1 LFDSRLTWKVPFMS
15 ERFEAQGYRPDQQPL
30 VPLRETSGPG
40 VRIVIRADRMQRSSD
55 GEDVAIVSAS
65 VVDAEGRIVPIAN
78 DEIEFRINGM
88 GRLLAGNG
96 HRANHES
103 DRAPKRRVFNGLSM
117 TIAQAAMAP
126 GTVRVEAWSGQLESA
141 AIDIV
146 CQRATRELR

>member
-1 LFDSRLTWKVPFMS
+1 MAGKL
-15 ERFEAQGYRPDQQPL
+15 EARGYTRGQHAFVQS
-30 VPLRETSGPG
+30 RETTGPG
-40 VRIVIRADRMQRSSD
+40 VRIVLRADRMQRSAD

-88 GRLLAGNG
+88 GKLLAGSVDAGN
-96 HRANHES
+96 RAS
-103 DRAPKRRVFNGLSM
+103 DRVPKRRVFNGLSM
-117 TIAQAAMAP
+117 AIAQAAMGP

-146 CQRATRELR
+146 CQPTTIKELR

>member
-1 LFDSRLTWKVPFMS
+1 MVPYMPGKLEARGSSSGQQGFVQSR
-15 ERFEAQGYRPDQQPL
+15 EA
-30 VPLRETSGPG
+30 TGPG
-40 VRIVIRADRMQRSSD
+40 VRIVLRADRMQRSAD

-96 HRANHES
+96 ERANHES
-103 DRAPKRRVFNGLSM
+103 DRVPKRRVFNGLSM
-117 TIAQAAMAP
+117 TIAQAAMGP
-126 GTVRVEAWSGQLESA
+126 GTVRVEASSGQLESA

-146 CQRATRELR
+146 CKPARTTLS